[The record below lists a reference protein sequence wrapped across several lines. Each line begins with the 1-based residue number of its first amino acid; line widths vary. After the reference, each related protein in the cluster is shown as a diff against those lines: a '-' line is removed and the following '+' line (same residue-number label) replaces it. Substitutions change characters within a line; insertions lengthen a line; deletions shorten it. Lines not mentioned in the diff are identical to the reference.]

1 MARFGASPVR
11 EKRRLWRFWRN
22 LLCSDPVG
30 SQKTM
35 VGQQV
40 GHYRVLR
47 KIGEGGMGHVY
58 LAEDMKL
65 DRRVALK
72 VLAPANPDAVQAA
85 RFEREAKAAAALDH
99 PNILAIH
106 QFGHEGDMPYV
117 VMELLD
123 GSNLRQRLQHGPL
136 SVPTAIA
143 FALEILGGLGAAH
156 DKGICH
162 RDLKPENI
170 FITRDERVK
179 ILDFG
184 LANLRTPDAVLSTDA
199 SATREELTTPGLILG
214 TVGYMAPEQ
223 VRGETVDRRAD
234 VFAFG
239 AVFFEML
246 TARRAFNEPS
256 AVETLHGILK
266 AEPPLHMLEH
276 LGIPRT
282 VVEIVG
288 RCLAKAPDQRYQSAR
303 EAAAALQAV
312 QSGGDATVPGPIALP
327 AHRLDSWK
335 EIAAFLRR
343 GVRTVQRWEREEQ
356 MPVHRLPHAKRGSV
370 YADRSELARWW
381 ESRRHALEETAG
393 AAATPPPN
401 TASRPSGA
409 VSRVERVTDTAFLTV
424 SPTLSS
430 DARMVAYISTGTE
443 DAAAPQVWL
452 QEVGGPAMRLTSRL
466 RDCADPS
473 FSADDTKVL
482 FTAKGDASL
491 NVYSVPVFGGEPRL
505 VKPRAK
511 CARMSPDGKW
521 LAYLSLEG
529 EGAIRLERSD
539 GGDSRILAPGLTDV
553 LCLIWSPDSASLLVR
568 AQPDSTFLPDF
579 WVVPVDGRA
588 PVNTCIM
595 QRFRAQGALLDSPP
609 AWIQDSIVTQVA
621 GRDGVLLWRQ
631 RLTPDTFQIAGEP
644 EALTRG
650 TEWAGFP
657 SAAGRRLAYLSSRSD
672 VNLWSV
678 RLDPATG
685 TAQGAPRRITRGPG
699 IIGHLN
705 LSSDG
710 KTLAYFAARMRMP
723 SVFLRD
729 LESGTDTLVPADP
742 PHLPKA
748 CPAISPSG
756 RQLAYG
762 TVVPGSRAMR
772 PLFVVDLPSGP
783 SRQIC
788 DDCGGRPRHWLDD
801 DSILIETFGRLNT
814 FVVVDV
820 KTGGQRPL
828 ISSAERAVMNPR
840 VSRDGRRIAFDAAR
854 PGGTPAVFIASL
866 QGGGVI
872 PESDWTLAAEDATHP
887 FWSADDR
894 LLYYLPTT
902 PTRDFRTVVAAR
914 NFTGSSGQPEG
925 DAFVAVS
932 LTEAL
937 VATQVPG
944 TTPVVTPD
952 QMLLVLAD
960 ISGDIWILD
969 L

>member
-1 MARFGASPVR
+1 
-11 EKRRLWRFWRN
+11 
-22 LLCSDPVG
+22 
-30 SQKTM
+30 M

-40 GHYRVLR
+40 GHYRVLL

-58 LAEDMKL
+58 LAEDVKL
-65 DRRVALK
+65 DRKVALK
-72 VLAPANPDAVQAA
+72 VLAHAAPSPVQTA

-106 QFGHEGDMPYV
+106 EFGHQGTMPYV

-123 GSNLRQRLQHGPL
+123 GSSLRERLHQGPL
-136 SVPTAIA
+136 PVRTAVA
-143 FALEILGGLGAAH
+143 CALEILAGLAAAH

-184 LANLRTPDAVLSTDA
+184 LANMRADETVGSPGA
-199 SATREELTTPGLILG
+199 SATREALTTPGLMLG

-223 VRGETVDRRAD
+223 VRGETVDQRAD
-234 VFAFG
+234 IFAFG
-239 AVFFEML
+239 AVLFEML
-246 TARRAFNEPS
+246 CGRRVFNEPS

-266 AEPPLHMLEH
+266 AEPPLHILEQS
-276 LGIPRT
+276 GVPRA

-303 EAAAALQAV
+303 ETAAALQAV
-312 QSGGDATVPGPIALP
+312 QSGSDAAASGAATALP
-327 AHRLDSWK
+327 AQRLDSWK

-343 GVRTVQRWEREEQ
+343 AVRTVQRWEREEQ
-356 MPVHRLPHAKRGSV
+356 LPVHRLPHAKRGSV
-370 YADRSELARWW
+370 YADQRELARWW
-381 ESRRHALEETAG
+381 ESRRDALEANPG
-393 AAATPPPN
+393 ASTPQPATG
-401 TASRPSGA
+401 SRASGA
-409 VSRVERVTDTAFLTV
+409 VSRVERVTDTAFLTL
-424 SPTLSS
+424 SPALSS
-430 DARMVAYISTGTE
+430 DARMVGYISTGVD

-452 QEVGGPAMRLTSRL
+452 QEVGGAAMRLTSGL
-466 RDCADPS
+466 RDCADPA
-473 FSADDTKVL
+473 FSADDAKVL
-482 FTAKGDASL
+482 FTAKGDVSL

-505 VKPRAK
+505 VRSRAK

-529 EGAIRLERSD
+529 EGALRLDRSD
-539 GGDSRILAPGLTDV
+539 GADSRLLATGLTDFT
-553 LCLIWSPDSASLLVR
+553 CLVWSPDSTHLLAR
-568 AQPDSTFLPDF
+568 AHPDSTFLPDF
-579 WVVPVDGRA
+579 WVVPVDGR
-588 PVNTCIM
+588 PPINTCIM
-595 QRFRAQGALLDSPP
+595 QRFRTQGALLDSPP

-631 RLTPDTFQIAGEP
+631 RLTPDTFQITGDP

-657 SAAGRRLAYLSSRSD
+657 TAAGRRLAYLSSRSD
-672 VNLWSV
+672 INLWSV
-678 RLDPATG
+678 HLDPATG
-685 TAQGAPRRITRGPG
+685 TAHGAARRITRGPG

-705 LSSDG
+705 LSPDG
-710 KTLAYFAARMRMP
+710 KMLAYFAARMRMP

-729 LESGTDTLVPADP
+729 LESGSETLVPADP

-772 PLFVVDLPSGP
+772 PLFIVDLPSGP
-783 SRQIC
+783 SRQLC
-788 DDCGGRPRHWLDD
+788 DDCGGRPRHWLDEG
-801 DSILIETFGRLNT
+801 SILVETFGARLNT

-820 KTGGQRPL
+820 GTGRQRPL
-828 ISSAERAVMNPR
+828 ISSAERAVANPR
-840 VSRDGRRIAFDAAR
+840 VSHDGRWIAFDAAR
-854 PGGTPAVFIASL
+854 PGGTPAVFVASL
-866 QGGGVI
+866 QSGGAI
-872 PESDWTLAAEDATHP
+872 AEPDWALVVDDATHP
-887 FWSADDR
+887 FWSWADR
-894 LLYYLPTT
+894 LVYYLPTT
-902 PTRDFRTVVAAR
+902 PTREFRTVVCAR
-914 NFTGSSGQPEG
+914 HFIPSSGEAHG

-944 TTPVVTPD
+944 TTPVVTQD

-960 ISGDIWILD
+960 ISGDIWIMD